1 MNNIERLET
10 ELKEKE
16 ELQIEG
22 ELKTIKLL
30 ADLDIEERIQLD
42 KLLKIE
48 TTLERLKIPKKKINT
63 F

>member
-30 ADLDIEERIQLD
+30 ADLNIEERIQLD

-48 TTLERLKIPKKKINT
+48 TTLERLKIPKKIINT

>member
-30 ADLDIEERIQLD
+30 ADLNIEERIQLD